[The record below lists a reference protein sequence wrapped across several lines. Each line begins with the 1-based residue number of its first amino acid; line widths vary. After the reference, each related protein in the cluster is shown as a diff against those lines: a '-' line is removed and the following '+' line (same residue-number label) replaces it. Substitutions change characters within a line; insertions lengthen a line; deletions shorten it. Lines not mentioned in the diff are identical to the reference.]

1 MSDPEIL
8 KELLEQAKQEVERWP
23 ESMKNQ
29 EPIRLRSVEQQVYD
43 CTNEDEPLARCG

>member
-1 MSDPEIL
+1 MSDPEML

-29 EPIRLRSVEQQVYD
+29 EPIRLRFCDQQSCQD
-43 CTNEDEPLARCG
+43 GDEDEPLARCG

>member
-8 KELLEQAKQEVERWP
+8 KELLEQAKREVERWP

-29 EPIRLRSVEQQVYD
+29 EPIRLLSVNQQMCD
-43 CTNEDEPLARCG
+43 DRDEDEQLARCG